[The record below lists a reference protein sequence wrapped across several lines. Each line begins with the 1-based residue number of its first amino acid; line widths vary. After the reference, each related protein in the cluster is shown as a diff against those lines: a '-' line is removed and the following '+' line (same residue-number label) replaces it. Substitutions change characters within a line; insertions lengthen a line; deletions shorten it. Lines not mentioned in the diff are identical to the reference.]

1 MLQGGTES
9 IPSHLTAGMGGLL
22 SEDGTRMQE
31 KAFAAIVEQY
41 PNGDAPEHA
50 FTEEKVPYIAAL
62 YKEILRNYV
71 VLPFSLP
78 HEANEDVRLNSGVV
92 IPKGTT
98 LYMNSEAGNH
108 GKPTRSAVQICQT
121 DKYTDQAIFGPTA
134 DEFDPE
140 RWLKDPSLDEIGTV
154 PYCSYGI
161 GSRICPAWQISNR
174 ILYGLLLRM
183 VLAFKLEV
191 DPTDL
196 PPTSYK
202 TFGNT
207 PDLVLNSP
215 KPFKVKFTPRN
226 TETLRKEVAAIRE
239 REAEKF

>member
-9 IPSHLTAGMGGLL
+9 IPSHLTAGIGGLL
-22 SEDGTRMQE
+22 SEEGISMQE
-31 KAFAAIVEQY
+31 KAFAAINEQY
-41 PNGDAPEHA
+41 PSGDANEHA
-50 FTEEKVPYIAAL
+50 FTEENVPYIEAL

-78 HEANEDVRLNSGVV
+78 HEANEDVKLKSGVV
-92 IPKGTT
+92 IPRGTT

-108 GKPTRSAVQICQT
+108 
-121 DKYTDQAIFGPTA
+121 DQKIFGPTA
-134 DEFDPE
+134 DDFEPE
-140 RWLKDPSLDEIGTV
+140 RWLKDPSLDSIGTV

-174 ILYGLLLRM
+174 VLYGLLLRII
-183 VLAFKLEV
+183 LAFKLEV
-191 DPTDL
+191 DPTD
-196 PPTSYK
+196 PPPKSYK

-215 KPFKVKFTPRN
+215 KPFKVRFTPRN
-226 TETLRKEVAAIRE
+226 LDGLRKEVAAIRE
-239 REAEKF
+239 RESANL